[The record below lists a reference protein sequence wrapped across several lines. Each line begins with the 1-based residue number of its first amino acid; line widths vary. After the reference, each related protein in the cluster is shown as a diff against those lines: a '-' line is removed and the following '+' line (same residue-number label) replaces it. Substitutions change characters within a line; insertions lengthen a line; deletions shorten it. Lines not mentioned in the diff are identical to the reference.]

1 MAGWMSGWVTT
12 GPELLVAGGV
22 GAMALVALLWFFAHR
37 RDPIPLW
44 LGLFCVCLCVY
55 FLLGAGHVLEA
66 SVAFAAGTFLVLY
79 AAELYQGGWQ
89 RFVAGCSLAAAATG
103 VSALM
108 LLPPSSQPLVHG
120 YLQVFAV
127 AVAAMVVAATVHVM
141 RERRSFIPLAVTG
154 TALGY
159 PLLVAGYAPL
169 WLILV
174 CFVLMPAVGLVRR
187 FSRAFDAETRRS
199 LNQAKF
205 TSDLFE
211 SVPAALAMRDP
222 QGKYQVVNRTWE
234 TYYGLKREEILGTT
248 PRARA
253 SARDADA
260 LLALDRATMAKGLDT
275 GHSEVTDMVYRDK
288 RFMQTRTAIA
298 DSQGKV
304 LGVLIASLD
313 VTERYAMEQA
323 LITEQRRLALV
334 VRGAQVGIIDWDG
347 AAHTIYYSARFKE
360 ILGHPSDADTSKW
373 ADYFDLIHPED
384 RVRVEASFSERILA
398 KGPEGAQELHEP
410 IQYRL
415 QRADGSYVWIEGVGV
430 SVRDGRGDATRFI
443 GSVADITE
451 RRAYEEALRES
462 VRLRDEVERM
472 ARHDLKTPLN
482 SIIAVPRLL
491 REGRKL
497 DSEEQQLLSI
507 VERAGYRLL
516 DMVNLSL
523 DLFRMEQGSYV
534 FRPQAVDLDDMVR
547 KVSADLESHAESKN
561 VSMRIMRVA
570 DPAAPPGAPR
580 TGPVFARGEDL
591 LCYSM
596 LANLLKNA
604 IEASPEDG
612 AVTVTLEAR
621 SAPVV
626 HIHNLGAV
634 PESVRASFFEKYA
647 TSGKAG
653 GLGLGTYS
661 ALLMA
666 RVQQGNIS
674 MRTSAEEGTTVTVQ
688 FAEAAADSAAAT
700 PGAPSAGD
708 RVPSRMPQLP
718 PRHVLI
724 VDDDEFNRLV
734 MRRYL
739 PSPPLTVVMAVNGR
753 AALAALRRQPFDF
766 VFLDL
771 EMPVMS
777 GYEAAERIRSL
788 EREEGRKPTTLV
800 AFSSNDD
807 EASIRR
813 ALAAGCDHYL
823 TKPAPRET
831 LWKLL
836 AGGTVAQEKK
846 SGKAPE
852 FSDPVEVDVDLRPT
866 LAAFFVSRRKALDE
880 IDTSLARSQ
889 RAGAKRLAHKLSGS
903 FSLYGFKWAAAQC
916 RLIEQAAEAGERDEI
931 AGRIEHVRQHLN
943 SVQVRFVESA
953 APA

>member
-1 MAGWMSGWVTT
+1 MTEWMT
-12 GPELLVAGGV
+12 GLTAEGLKLIVAGGV

-44 LGLFCVCLCVY
+44 LGLFCVCLSVHFVVRESHALDLPAA
-55 FLLGAGHVLEA
+55 FLAGP
-66 SVAFAAGTFLVLY
+66 FLVLY
-79 AAELYQGGWQ
+79 AAELYPGVWQ
-89 RFVAGCSLAAAATG
+89 RYVARGAVTIGAAAAI
-103 VSALM
+103 VALRLDSSSEDA
-108 LLPPSSQPLVHG
+108 LLAFMRL
-120 YLQVFAV
+120 FAV
-127 AVAAMVVAATVHVM
+127 AVAAMTLAATVHAM
-141 RERRSFIPLAVTG
+141 RQRRTYVPLAIAG
-154 TALGY
+154 IGLGY
-159 PLLVAGYAPL
+159 PLLLAGYAPV
-169 WLILV
+169 WLELV
-174 CFVLMPAVGLVRR
+174 SFVLLPAVALARR
-187 FSRAFDAETRRS
+187 FSRAFDAETRRA

-205 TSDLFE
+205 TNDLFE
-211 SVPAALAMRDP
+211 SVPVALAMRDP
-222 QGKYQVVNRTWE
+222 DGKYLVVNRTWE
-234 TYYGLKREEILGTT
+234 TYYSLKRDEVLGTT

-253 SARDADA
+253 SVRDAEA
-260 LLALDRATMAKGLDT
+260 LLALDRAAMAKGLDA
-275 GHSEVTDMVYRDK
+275 GHSDVTDMIYRDK
-288 RFMQTRTAIA
+288 RFMQTRTAMA

-304 LGVLIASLD
+304 LGVLIASID

-347 AAHTIYYSARFKE
+347 AAHTIYYSPRFKE
-360 ILGHPSDADTSKW
+360 ILGHPSDADTSAW
-373 ADYFDLIHPED
+373 PDYFDLIHPED
-384 RVRVEASFSERILA
+384 RVRVEASFNERLRTRGSE
-398 KGPEGAQELHEP
+398 GSQELHEP

-415 QRADGSYVWIEGVGV
+415 QRADGRYVWIEGVGV
-430 SVRDGRGDATRFI
+430 SVRDARGDATRFI
-443 GSVADITE
+443 GSITDITE

-472 ARHDLKTPLN
+472 SRHDLKTPLN

-523 DLFRMEQGSYV
+523 DLFRMEQGTYT

-547 KVSADLESHAESKN
+547 KVIADLDSHAASKN
-561 VSMRIMRVA
+561 VAVKAQREAGHS
-570 DPAAPPGAPR
+570 
-580 TGPVFARGEDL
+580 GPIVARGEDL

-612 AVTVTLEAR
+612 VVTVKLDAGDGKVR
-621 SAPVV
+621 L
-626 HIHNLGAV
+626 HIHNAGAV
-634 PESVRASFFEKYA
+634 PDQVRASFFEKYSTA
-647 TSGKAG
+647 GKAG

-661 ALLMA
+661 ARLMA
-666 RVQQGNIS
+666 RVQQGDIG
-674 MRTSAEEGTTVTVQ
+674 MRTSIEEGTTLTVQ
-688 FAEAAADSAAAT
+688 LAEAAADAAAAT
-700 PGAPSAGD
+700 PGAPAASD
-708 RVPSRMPQLP
+708 RAPARMPVLP
-718 PRHVLI
+718 PLAVLI

-739 PSPPLTVVMAVNGR
+739 PNPPLEVVMAVNGR
-753 AALAALRRQPFDF
+753 AALEAMRHQHFDF

-777 GYEAAERIRSL
+777 GYEAAERIRKL
-788 EREEGRKPTTLV
+788 EKEERRKATTLV

-807 EASIRR
+807 DASIKR

-836 AGGTVAQEKK
+836 AGDAVP
-846 SGKAPE
+846 APE
-852 FSDPVEVDVDLRPT
+852 PKPGKLPTASDPVEVDVDLRPT

-880 IDTSLARSQ
+880 IDVSLARGQ
-889 RAGAKRLAHKLSGS
+889 RAAARRLAHKLAGG

-916 RLIEQAAEAGERDEI
+916 RLIEQTAEGGDRDELTE
-931 AGRIEHVRQHLN
+931 RIEFVRRHLE
-943 SVQVRFVESA
+943 SAQVRFVESA